1 MEAIFVEINLPK
13 TKPMLIGSIYRP
25 PDYTVNFLDKL
36 DDMFQ
41 KCNILYDDVY
51 ILGDN

>member
-1 MEAIFVEINLPK
+1 
-13 TKPMLIGSIYRP
+13 MLIGSIHRP
-25 PDYTVNFLDKL
+25 PDCTVDFLDKL

-51 ILGDN
+51 ILGDFN